1 MEFGLKSS
9 KSAPAFITSDS
20 PKKAATPMDAEDDYA
35 PLQSM
40 PSEKEL
46 ASMTVLERLTKIATS
61 GGSSRGN
68 TPTVVRKFGDG
79 VHLPP
84 EPKTDIENRLTE
96 LTASKSEKRDEDRER
111 HQRSNKHR
119 HKHHYS
125 KHHKR
130 RHSK

>member
-1 MEFGLKSS
+1 MELGKAS
-9 KSAPAFITSDS
+9 KSAQAFIASDS
-20 PKKAATPMDAEDDYA
+20 PKKAATPIDAEDNFA
-35 PLQSM
+35 PLPAM

-46 ASMTVLERLTKIATS
+46 ASMTVLERLTKIATA

-68 TPTVVRKFGDG
+68 TPPVVRKFGDG

-96 LTASKSEKRDEDRER
+96 LTASKNEKREEDRER
-111 HQRSNKHR
+111 HQRSKHR
-119 HKHHYS
+119 HKHHHS